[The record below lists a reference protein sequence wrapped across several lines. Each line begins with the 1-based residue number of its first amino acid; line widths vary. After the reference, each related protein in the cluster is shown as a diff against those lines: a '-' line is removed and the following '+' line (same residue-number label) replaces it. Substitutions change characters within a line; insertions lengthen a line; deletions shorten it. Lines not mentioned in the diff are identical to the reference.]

1 MIIDAQ
7 GYLSSSQALSGAG
20 AANSTNTY
28 DASSNRKIGIG
39 EPLCVVVCTKVAA
52 KYSAGDETYQVDV
65 QVDAA
70 DTFGS
75 PRVVA
80 SRAFTNA
87 QAAAELTLGS
97 RLILDLPADVAG
109 NERCVRLYYTLGGT
123 VPKWTVTSFIVPR
136 SFVEAFVTYPDAITI
151 SP

>member
-7 GYLSSSQALSGAG
+7 ALLSSSQALVAS
-20 AANSTNTY
+20 AASTNVY
-28 DASSNRKIGIG
+28 DASSEREIGIG
-39 EPLCVVVCTKVAA
+39 EPLCVVVVTKVAA
-52 KYSAGDETYQVDV
+52 KVSVTDETYQVDV

-87 QAAAELTLGS
+87 QATAELTLGS

-123 VPKWTVTSFIVPR
+123 LPTWTVTSFIVPR

-151 SP
+151 A